1 MIAHIKGRLIHKS
14 FESVI
19 VEVGGVGY
27 EVHIPLSTYY
37 KLPDIQKEVSLNTH
51 TYLRDDALQL
61 YGFLTPGE
69 KEIFQLLIGVSGI
82 GPRLARNI
90 LSGISVEDLIDAL
103 HREDVTRLKGIPGVG
118 GKTAQRL
125 IVELRDKVGK
135 VCGSRFTVHGLRL
148 KGDGKDELFKDVFSA
163 LVNLGYKPHQ
173 AEKAIDVVQQGGHG
187 SSFEA
192 ILKASLKVLA
202 GSY

>member
-37 KLPDIQKEVSLNTH
+37 KLPDTQKEVSLNTYTH
-51 TYLRDDALQL
+51 VREDAIQL
-61 YGFLTPGE
+61 YGFLTPDE
-69 KEIFQLLIGVSGI
+69 KEVFQLLIGVSGI

-103 HREDVTRLKGIPGVG
+103 HREDVTRLKGIPGIG

-125 IVELRDKVGK
+125 MVELRDKVGDAW
-135 VCGSRFTVHGLRL
+135 GSRFKVQDSRL
-148 KGDGKDELFKDVFSA
+148 KGNGRDEVFKDVFSA
-163 LVNLGYKPHQ
+163 LVNLGYKAHQ
-173 AEKAIDVVQQGGHG
+173 AEKAIDVVRQGGHG
-187 SSFEA
+187 SSFET

-202 GSY
+202 RG